1 MTISGDDKKLTF
13 VLLVDDD
20 PFIHEMVASM
30 IDDGKYSVVSA
41 MNAADAL
48 KIIAQE
54 TPDIIITDA
63 LMPGES
69 GYSLIHKIKTNPTTA
84 HIPVILITILEEPN
98 GSVMDGSG
106 MADFRVSKPLYLSDL
121 TSVLEEANTLME
133 QRREISFDITRNEI
147 ETVTIVF

>member
-1 MTISGDDKKLTF
+1 MNNSGDETKLTL

-30 IDDGKYSVVSA
+30 IDDGKYSVISA
-41 MNAADAL
+41 MNAADAI
-48 KIIAQE
+48 KIMSEQ

-69 GYSLIHKIKTNPTTA
+69 GYSLIHKIKTNPATA
-84 HIPVILITILEEPN
+84 EIPVILITILEEPN

-121 TSVLEEANTLME
+121 TSVLDDAHSLME
-133 QRREISFDITRNEI
+133 QRREVSVAIAQPEV
-147 ETVTIVF
+147 ETVTVVF

>member
-1 MTISGDDKKLTF
+1 MITSGKETKLTL

-20 PFIHEMVASM
+20 QFIHEMVASM
-30 IDDGKYSVVSA
+30 IDDAKYSVVSA
-41 MNAADAL
+41 MNAAEAL
-48 KIIAQE
+48 KIMAQE

-69 GYSLIHKIKTNPTTA
+69 GYSLIHKIKTNPATA
-84 HIPVILITILEEPN
+84 QIPVILITILEEPN

-121 TSVLEEANTLME
+121 TSVLEEAHSLME
-133 QRREISFDITRNEI
+133 QRREVCIDIVTNEV
-147 ETVTIVF
+147 ETVTVVF